1 VLESRCRELQK
12 QCDGYKEILE
22 KDVKLFSPQTLEDLK
37 GQSALQN
44 TKQLLD

>member
-1 VLESRCRELQK
+1 
-12 QCDGYKEILE
+12 
-22 KDVKLFSPQTLEDLK
+22 VKLFSPQTLEDLK